1 MGSVGFGEIALIAL
15 VALLVFGPDRL
26 PELSRKAGELLTKAR
41 EATRSFTDALDN
53 EFDDATSPIRSLQ
66 AEYHATKDELT
77 SAAGTILN
85 FDESPDPDAGLDNPT
100 DETPPPSDQEA
111 APTADDEAADDEAPP
126 PTEHPPAPTADDE
139 AADDEAGDDE
149 AADDEAPDDE
159 APPPTKHPPAPT
171 ADDEAAE

>member
-85 FDESPDPDAGLDNPT
+85 FDESPDSDAGPDNPT
-100 DETPPPSDQEA
+100 DETPPPSEQESTTTPLDDSSP
-111 APTADDEAADDEAPP
+111 APD
-126 PTEHPPAPTADDE
+126 HPPAPTADDE
-139 AADDEAGDDE
+139 A
-149 AADDEAPDDE
+149 
-159 APPPTKHPPAPT
+159 PPPTDHPPAPT

>member
-1 MGSVGFGEIALIAL
+1 MGSVGFGEVALIAL

-41 EATRSFTDALDN
+41 EATRSFTDALDT
-53 EFDDATSPIRSLQ
+53 EFDEATSPIRSLQ

-85 FDESPDPDAGLDNPT
+85 FDETPDPDTAPDDST
-100 DETPPPSDQEA
+100 DETPPPTELEA
-111 APTADDEAADDEAPP
+111 TTTPVDGSPPTPDKTPAPP
-126 PTEHPPAPTADDE
+126 
-139 AADDEAGDDE
+139 
-149 AADDEAPDDE
+149 
-159 APPPTKHPPAPT
+159 